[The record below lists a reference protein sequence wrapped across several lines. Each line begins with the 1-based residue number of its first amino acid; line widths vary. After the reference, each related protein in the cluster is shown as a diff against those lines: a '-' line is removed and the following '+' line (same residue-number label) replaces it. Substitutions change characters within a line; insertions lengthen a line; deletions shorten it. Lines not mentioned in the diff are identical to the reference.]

1 MPPGESF
8 LERLSRLRVD
18 RSTGQRKPH
27 KPLLMLLVIQRWVK
41 EGQREVAFAEIE
53 QPLKELLDLYAPPIT
68 GAQHAEYPF
77 WYLQSDGVWELPQA
91 DRMPRNAKGFPTMAA
106 FRTCAGRIPEPYAS
120 ALAADPVLAERAV
133 QLLLDEHFEPSLHE
147 DLRADL
153 GLDSMAA
160 AALPPAHADQARESA
175 QGAYAQR
182 RARSASFR
190 EEVLA
195 AYDHR
200 CAVTGFQAMIGRTLF
215 CLEAAHVHWHSQG
228 GRSSVDNG
236 IALTPTLH
244 KLFDHGAW
252 TLDDRRRVLVSR
264 HFSGS
269 DGAIA
274 ELRGLHGKPLRDPVP
289 GCAPLALD
297 CIRWHRE
304 SHLGG
309 VFRGP
314 ELGQVG

>member
-1 MPPGESF
+1 MPVADD
-8 LERLSRLRVD
+8 LLHRLARLNVD

-27 KPLLMLLVIQRWVK
+27 KPLLMLLAIQRWVV
-41 EGQREVAFAEIE
+41 EGRRELAFAEIE
-53 QPLKELLDLYAPPIT
+53 QPLKHLLDLYAPPIT

-91 DRMPRNAKGFPTMAA
+91 DRMARNAKGFPTMDA
-106 FRTCAGRIPEPYAS
+106 FRACAGRIPESYAR
-120 ALAADPVLAERAV
+120 ALAADPALARRAV
-133 QLLLDEHFEPSLHE
+133 QLLLDQHFEPSLHE

-153 GLDSMAA
+153 GLESMALLMESMA
-160 AALPPAHADQARESA
+160 PAEQARESA
-175 QGAYAQR
+175 HSSYAQKR
-182 RARSASFR
+182 TRSASFR
-190 EEVLA
+190 EDVLA

-200 CAVTGFQAMIGRTLF
+200 CAVTGFQALMGKTLF

-236 IALTPTLH
+236 LALTPTLH

-314 ELGQVG
+314 ELGQNS

>member
-1 MPPGESF
+1 MPVADD
-8 LERLSRLRVD
+8 LLHRLARLNVD

-27 KPLLMLLVIQRWVK
+27 KPLLMLLAIQRWVV
-41 EGQREVAFAEIE
+41 EGQRELAFAEIE
-53 QPLKELLDLYAPPIT
+53 QPLKHLLDLYAPPIT

-91 DRMPRNAKGFPTMAA
+91 DRMARNAKGFPTMDA
-106 FRTCAGRIPEPYAS
+106 FRACAGRIPEPYAS
-120 ALAADPVLAERAV
+120 ALAADPALAERAV

-153 GLDSMAA
+153 GLESMALLMESRA
-160 AALPPAHADQARESA
+160 PVELARESA
-175 QGAYAQR
+175 HSSYAQKR
-182 RARSASFR
+182 PRSASFR

-200 CAVTGFQAMIGRTLF
+200 CAVTGFQALMGKTLF

-236 IALTPTLH
+236 LALTPTLH

-252 TLDDRRRVLVSR
+252 TLDDRRCLLVSR

-304 SHLGG
+304 RHLGG

-314 ELGQVG
+314 ELGQNS